1 MYVMVVVANERDEL
15 CRMCGHKPYLS
26 AGPRSMDQILN
37 FSILAACSHSES
49 SFNAF
54 WAIL

>member
-1 MYVMVVVANERDEL
+1 MYVIVMVANERDEL
-15 CRMCGHKPYLS
+15 CKMCGQKPYLS

-37 FSILAACSHSES
+37 FSTLAACSHSES

-54 WAIL
+54 WAII